1 MYYFDHSATTP
12 LHPKVKE
19 LMDVVG
25 ELHFGNPSSV
35 HASGQ
40 KAKTLIE
47 TARGQMAKAIG
58 CRSNE
63 IIFTGGGTEANN
75 LVLWNLIHQKK
86 KHVITSDIEHP
97 AVLTVLDSL
106 VEFGVT
112 YTAVGVDETGM
123 VNPDDVQNAITE
135 KTGLISIMLANN
147 EMGTLQPIA
156 EIATIANKYKII
168 MHTDAVQTLGKIPV
182 NSKELGVDCMSFS
195 AHKFYGPKGVGALFI
210 KKDLKLKPLIIGGNQ
225 ERRMRAGTENTSGI
239 SGLGLAAE
247 LATNN
252 LHKTQSHL
260 ISLTHAF
267 KAQITHIYP
276 EVIFNGHPEKQ
287 LPGLVNVS
295 FPGFRNDLLM
305 IHLDRQG
312 IAVSSGSACSSGDI
326 KPSRI
331 LSSMGITDDIN
342 NSTLRI
348 SFGID
353 NSLQDMEYL
362 IKCFKSTFKR
372 IRSAV

>member
-47 TARGQMAKAIG
+47 SARRQMAKAIG

-156 EIATIANKYKII
+156 EIAAIANKYKII

-182 NSKELGVDCMSFS
+182 NSKELGADCMSFS

-239 SGLGLAAE
+239 AGLGLAAE

-267 KAQITHIYP
+267 KAQITHICP

-295 FPGFRNDLLM
+295 FPRFRNDLLM

>member
-47 TARGQMAKAIG
+47 TSRGQMAKAIG
-58 CRSNE
+58 CNSNE

-156 EIATIANKYKII
+156 EIAAIANKYKII

-239 SGLGLAAE
+239 AGLGLAAE

-267 KAQITHIYP
+267 KAQITHICP

>member
-19 LMDVVG
+19 LMGEVG
-25 ELHFGNPSSV
+25 EHHFGNPSSV
-35 HASGQ
+35 HVSGQ

-47 TARGQMAKAIG
+47 SARRQMAKAIG
-58 CRSNE
+58 CSSNE

-86 KHVITSDIEHP
+86 KHVITSVIEHP
-97 AVLTVLDSL
+97 AVLNVLDNL
-106 VEFGVT
+106 EEFGVT
-112 YTAVGVDETGM
+112 YTAVGVDKTGM

-135 KTGLISIMLANN
+135 KTSLMSVMLANN

-156 EIATIANKYKII
+156 EIAAIANKYKII

-182 NSKELGVDCMSFS
+182 NSKELGADCMSFS

-295 FPGFRNDLLM
+295 FPRFRNDLLM

-362 IKCFKSTFKR
+362 IKCFKSTFER
-372 IRSAV
+372 IRSAT

>member
-47 TARGQMAKAIG
+47 SARRQMAKAIG
-58 CRSNE
+58 CSSNE

-86 KHVITSDIEHP
+86 KHVITSVIEHP
-97 AVLTVLDSL
+97 AVLTVLDNL
-106 VEFGVT
+106 EEFGVT
-112 YTAVGVDETGM
+112 YTAVGVDKTGM

-239 SGLGLAAE
+239 AGLGLAAE

-267 KAQITHIYP
+267 KAQITHICP

-362 IKCFKSTFKR
+362 IKCFKSTFER

>member
-19 LMDVVG
+19 LMGEVG
-25 ELHFGNPSSV
+25 EHHFGNPSSV
-35 HASGQ
+35 HVSGQ
-40 KAKTLIE
+40 KAKRLIE
-47 TARGQMAKAIG
+47 SARRQMAKAIG
-58 CRSNE
+58 CSSNE

-86 KHVITSDIEHP
+86 KHVITSVIEHP
-97 AVLTVLDSL
+97 AVLNVLDNL
-106 VEFGVT
+106 EEFGVT
-112 YTAVGVDETGM
+112 YTAVGVDKTGM

-135 KTGLISIMLANN
+135 KTSLMSVMLANN

-156 EIATIANKYKII
+156 KIAAIANKYKII

-295 FPGFRNDLLM
+295 FPRFRNDLLM

-362 IKCFKSTFKR
+362 IKCFKSTFER
-372 IRSAV
+372 IRSAT

>member
-19 LMDVVG
+19 LMGEVG

-47 TARGQMAKAIG
+47 TSRGQMAKAIG
-58 CRSNE
+58 CNSNE

-86 KHVITSDIEHP
+86 KHVITSVIEHP
-97 AVLTVLDSL
+97 AVLTVLDNL
-106 VEFGVT
+106 EKFGVT

-156 EIATIANKYKII
+156 EIAAIANKYKII

-182 NSKELGVDCMSFS
+182 NSKELGADCMSFS

-295 FPGFRNDLLM
+295 FPRFRNDLLM

-362 IKCFKSTFKR
+362 IKCFKSTFER
-372 IRSAV
+372 IRSAA

>member
-47 TARGQMAKAIG
+47 SARRQMAKAIG
-58 CRSNE
+58 CSSNE

-86 KHVITSDIEHP
+86 KHVITSVIEHP
-97 AVLTVLDSL
+97 AVLTVLDNL
-106 VEFGVT
+106 EKFGVT

-156 EIATIANKYKII
+156 EIAAIANKYKII

-267 KAQITHIYP
+267 KAQITHICP

-295 FPGFRNDLLM
+295 FPRFRNDLLM

>member
-47 TARGQMAKAIG
+47 TSRGQMAKAIG
-58 CRSNE
+58 CNSNE

-86 KHVITSDIEHP
+86 KHVITSVIEHP

-195 AHKFYGPKGVGALFI
+195 AHKFYGPKGVGTLFI

-239 SGLGLAAE
+239 AGLGLAAE

-267 KAQITHIYP
+267 KAQITHICP

>member
-47 TARGQMAKAIG
+47 SARRQMAKAIG

-156 EIATIANKYKII
+156 EIAAIANKYKII

-239 SGLGLAAE
+239 AGLGLAAE

-267 KAQITHIYP
+267 KAQITHICP

>member
-47 TARGQMAKAIG
+47 SARRQMAKAIG
-58 CRSNE
+58 CSSNE

-86 KHVITSDIEHP
+86 KHVITSVIEHP
-97 AVLTVLDSL
+97 AVLNVLDNL
-106 VEFGVT
+106 EEFGVT
-112 YTAVGVDETGM
+112 YTAVGVDKTGM

-156 EIATIANKYKII
+156 EIAAIANKYKII

-182 NSKELGVDCMSFS
+182 NSKELGADCMSFS

-239 SGLGLAAE
+239 AGLGLAAE

-267 KAQITHIYP
+267 KAQITHICP

>member
-1 MYYFDHSATTP
+1 
-12 LHPKVKE
+12 
-19 LMDVVG
+19 
-25 ELHFGNPSSV
+25 
-35 HASGQ
+35 
-40 KAKTLIE
+40 
-47 TARGQMAKAIG
+47 MAKAIG
-58 CRSNE
+58 CSSNE

-86 KHVITSDIEHP
+86 KHVITSVIEHP
-97 AVLTVLDSL
+97 AVLNVLDNL
-106 VEFGVT
+106 EEFGVT
-112 YTAVGVDETGM
+112 YTAVGVDKTGM

-135 KTGLISIMLANN
+135 KTSLMSVMLANN

-156 EIATIANKYKII
+156 KIAAIANKYKII

-182 NSKELGVDCMSFS
+182 NSKELGADCMSFS

-362 IKCFKSTFKR
+362 IKCFKSTFER

>member
-19 LMDVVG
+19 LMGVVG

-47 TARGQMAKAIG
+47 SARRQMAKAIG

-86 KHVITSDIEHP
+86 KHVITSVIEHP
-97 AVLTVLDSL
+97 AVLNVLDNL
-106 VEFGVT
+106 EEFGVT
-112 YTAVGVDETGM
+112 YTAVGVDKTGM

-135 KTGLISIMLANN
+135 KTSLMSVMLANN

-156 EIATIANKYKII
+156 EIAAIANKYKII

-239 SGLGLAAE
+239 AGLGLAAE

-267 KAQITHIYP
+267 KAQITHICP

-362 IKCFKSTFKR
+362 IKCFKSTFER

>member
-19 LMDVVG
+19 LMSEVG

-58 CRSNE
+58 CNSNE
-63 IIFTGGGTEANN
+63 VVFTGGGTEANN
-75 LVLWNLIHQKK
+75 LVLWNLIHQMK
-86 KHVITSDIEHP
+86 KHVITSVIEHP
-97 AVLTVLDSL
+97 AVLNVLDNL
-106 VEFGVT
+106 GEFGVT

-123 VNPDDVQNAITE
+123 VNPNDVQNAITE
-135 KTGLISIMLANN
+135 KTGLITIMLANN
-147 EMGTLQPIA
+147 EMGTIQPIA
-156 EIATIANKYKII
+156 DIVAIAKKQSII
-168 MHTDAVQTLGKIPV
+168 LHTDAVQSIGKIPV
-182 NSKELGVDCMSFS
+182 NAKELGVDCMSFS
-195 AHKFYGPKGVGALFI
+195 AHKFYGPKGVGALFVS
-210 KKDLKLKPLIIGGNQ
+210 KGLKLKPLIIGGNQ

-239 SGLGLAAE
+239 AGLGLAAE
-247 LATNN
+247 LAANN
-252 LHKTQSHL
+252 IHKTQTHL
-260 ISLTHAF
+260 NELADAF
-267 KAQITHIYP
+267 KSQITYICP
-276 EVIFNGHPEKQ
+276 NAIFNGHPEKQ
-287 LPGLVNVS
+287 LPGLINVS

-305 IHLDRQG
+305 IHLDRHG

-331 LSSMGITDDIN
+331 LSEMGIKDDIN

-348 SFGID
+348 SFGYGNTLKD
-353 NSLQDMEYL
+353 VEYL
-362 IKCFKSTFKR
+362 TRCIKSTLER
-372 IRSAV
+372 IRSAA